1 MKALAERW
9 YRKMARTEKVT
20 VNEQEFELQ
29 SVSPSWYLKQ
39 SDNYGMS
46 GSGRKDTPGYVNCM
60 LRNVIIAPPEVAHK
74 GLAYLDEREDLE
86 TVEQLIPV
94 IERFLRTG
102 RRPATSGASG
112 TD

>member
-20 VNEQEFELQ
+20 VNGQEFELQ

-60 LRNVIIAPPEVAHK
+60 QRNVIIAPPEVAHK
-74 GLAYLDEREDLE
+74 GLAYFDEREDLE

-102 RRPATSGASG
+102 RRPVTSGASG
-112 TD
+112 AD

>member
-39 SDNYGMS
+39 SDNYGMT
-46 GSGRKDTPGYVNCM
+46 GSGRKDTPG
-60 LRNVIIAPPEVAHK
+60 
-74 GLAYLDEREDLE
+74 
-86 TVEQLIPV
+86 
-94 IERFLRTG
+94 
-102 RRPATSGASG
+102 
-112 TD
+112 

>member
-1 MKALAERW
+1 
-9 YRKMARTEKVT
+9 MARVEKVT

-39 SDNYGMS
+39 SDNYGMT
-46 GSGRKDTPGYVNCM
+46 GGGRKDTPGYVNCM

-74 GLAYLDEREDLE
+74 GLAYFDEREDLE

-94 IERFLRTG
+94 IERFLRSG
-102 RRPATSGASG
+102 KRPGAG
-112 TD
+112 AAPGAD